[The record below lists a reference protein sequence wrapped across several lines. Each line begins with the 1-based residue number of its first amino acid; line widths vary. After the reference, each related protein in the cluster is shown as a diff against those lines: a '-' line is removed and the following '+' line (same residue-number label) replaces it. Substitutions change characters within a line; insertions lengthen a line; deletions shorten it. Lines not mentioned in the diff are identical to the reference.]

1 MEFVGLLKDH
11 EPGLIKIGQNLSDI
25 TDLGKGQIT
34 DMEYINSY
42 LQNGTVVIPFLHSVF
57 DAEGNLIGPLI
68 IYTDGKWIWPSY
80 LSYYLLKGYRSLLSN
95 LFIADMRIQN
105 YIPPL
110 LEKERLE
117 EVERFY
123 RSTYNPNKKDR

>member
-25 TDLGKGQIT
+25 ADLEKGQIE
-34 DMEYINSY
+34 DIENINSY
-42 LQNGTVVIPFLHSVF
+42 LRQGTVVIPFLHSVF
-57 DAEGNLIGPLI
+57 DAEGNFIGPLI

-80 LSYYLLKGYRSLLSN
+80 LSYYLLRGYRSLLSD

-117 EVERFY
+117 EVEMFY
-123 RSTYNPNKKDR
+123 RSTYNPNESVR